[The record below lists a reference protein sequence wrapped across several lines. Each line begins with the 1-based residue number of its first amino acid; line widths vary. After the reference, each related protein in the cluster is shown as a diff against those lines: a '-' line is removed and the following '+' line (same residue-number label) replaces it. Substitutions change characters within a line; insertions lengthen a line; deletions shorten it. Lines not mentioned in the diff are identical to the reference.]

1 MGTSSSGAE
10 KRVMG
15 HENSDSEQ
23 RERFE
28 QAYNDLHALAC
39 AHFQLQSGSH
49 TLQPTALVHE
59 AYLKLASTSGNGS
72 NDREHMLAI
81 ASHAMRQVLVDH
93 ARKKSALK
101 RGGGGNWSQ
110 ITLSGIGTE
119 AQACKVLEIDDA
131 ITKLAE
137 LDERQAKIVE
147 LRYFGGLT
155 VERVAEVLGINK
167 RTVYLDWRMA
177 RAWLI
182 GQYGLD
188 ADG

>member
-1 MGTSSSGAE
+1 MRGSGGAE
-10 KRVMG
+10 KRDMG
-15 HENSDSEQ
+15 HENTDSEQ
-23 RERFE
+23 RDRFE

-39 AHFQLQSGSH
+39 AHFQMQPGSH

-59 AYLKLASTSGNGS
+59 AYLKLASSSGDAP

-93 ARKKSALK
+93 ARKKNAMK
-101 RGGGGNWSQ
+101 RGGGGNWSR
-110 ITLSGIGTE
+110 ITLSGVGAD
-119 AQACKVLEIDDA
+119 AQECKVLEIDDA

-155 VERVAEVLGINK
+155 VERVAEVLGINE

-182 GQYGLD
+182 GQYGLE